1 LNDLIERLS
10 NHIKNKKICK
20 LEFCENP
27 TIYLD
32 INDFADLFK
41 KIKFEISKPEV
52 YCLFQQN
59 NPNYSEGYILIQT
72 FLDSYDISWFEIYT
86 ENKEEVKEPENLYK
100 INNEFKALQDEV
112 MMIVKKEEVRAA
124 SSKKFTTNTV
134 NNFRNLNSFRLFST
148 KSKLSTIQ
156 RPNTTAINN
165 KKVVPAIE
173 LKPVKMA
180 KFLKETTKKKQAEEE
195 MLRVTLEKR
204 NKENEK
210 EFLKK
215 LTEANQ
221 ICLEL
226 NIQKAFSAFIEVFFI
241 LIFSLMVV

>member
-1 LNDLIERLS
+1 MKDLVDRLS
-10 NHIKNKKICK
+10 NFIKSKKISRH
-20 LEFCENP
+20 EFCENP
-27 TIYLD
+27 SIYFD

-52 YCLFQQN
+52 YCLFHQN
-59 NPNYSEGYILIQT
+59 NPNFSEGYILMQS
-72 FLDSYDISWFEIYT
+72 FFDNYEISWFEIYT
-86 ENKEEVKEPENLYK
+86 ENKEEVQEPENLLK

-112 MMIVKKEEVRAA
+112 MMIVKKEEVRAV
-124 SSKKFTTNTV
+124 SSKKYTTNTA

-156 RPNTTAINN
+156 RPNTTAIEN
-165 KKVVPAIE
+165 KKTVPRIE

-210 EFLKK
+210 DFLRK

-226 NIQKAFSAFIEVFFI
+226 NIPKAFSAFIEVN
-241 LIFSLMVV
+241 LNKY